1 MSDSTHYEFA
11 KSSNGV
17 PMVMTMNDLPS
28 PKTRRWVA
36 RRKASV
42 VAAVRSGLISLDEAC
57 LRYTLSVEEYLSWE
71 RAIERHGLPGLRVTR
86 LQDYRAEPKTA
97 DINPTD
103 RFTV

>member
-11 KSSNGV
+11 RSSNGV

-42 VAAVRSGLISLDEAC
+42 VAAVRSGLISLNEAC

-86 LQDYRAEPKTA
+86 LQDYRAEPKTP
-97 DINPTD
+97 DYQSD
-103 RFTV
+103 